1 MASPLEN
8 LTDPGKSLRK
18 EPPDAKEFSGVK
30 RSALARLPD
39 SANTSDSL
47 ESRFGLVYNAAHAR
61 APALAIVGALAHNRF
76 PMSVHPQP
84 RSPTDPDIA
93 VLAGPPNRISAK
105 SHRPGL
111 IGATLLLLLAG
122 CAVGP
127 NFRRPAPPDV
137 AAFTSP
143 AVSATTSVPG
153 IAGGDAQRFI
163 QGTDI
168 SAEWWTLF
176 HSAALTEL
184 IERSLKNNPDLE
196 AARAALS
203 VARENVLAQRGV
215 YYPSVAA
222 TFAASRQRQ
231 SGQIAPTLNSNA
243 FLYNLFTPE
252 VTVSYVPDVFG
263 LNRRTVESL
272 KAQEQEARFQMIATY
287 TTLTANVVVTAIQ
300 MSSLQRQVEATRR
313 LVDSNT
319 EALDILKYQF
329 SKGYA
334 SRLDMAA
341 QESQLAQVAA
351 TLPPLVKQLAQLHDL
366 LAALTGRFPAQ
377 VPKEKFELSSLK
389 LPGELPVSLP
399 SILVKQRPDV
409 LQAEASLHDA
419 SAKIGIAVADRLPSF
434 PLVANAGSSAAFMD
448 QLFTEGT
455 GFWGVGVNATAPLF
469 QGGQLLHQERAAKA
483 AYAQAAA
490 QYRSTVL
497 AAFQNIAD
505 TLTALEQDA
514 ETLQA
519 ANDAADAAK
528 LTLDLAQR
536 QWRAGYAGYLALL
549 SAEQANQQSQIN
561 LVQAEAS
568 RYAYTAALFQA
579 LGGGWWNRPEL
590 AADSREP

>member
-1 MASPLEN
+1 MTPIISVIDGRFAHAVR
-8 LTDPGKSLRK
+8 DPG
-18 EPPDAKEFSGVK
+18 A
-30 RSALARLPD
+30 SAGGRW
-39 SANTSDSL
+39 SA
-47 ESRFGLVYNAAHAR
+47 
-61 APALAIVGALAHNRF
+61 PLAIVGALAHNRF

-84 RSPTDPDIA
+84 RSPTDPGIA
-93 VLAGPPNRISAK
+93 VLPDPPIRISPSRP
-105 SHRPGL
+105 SHPPRL
-111 IGATLLLLLAG
+111 IGATLLLLAG

-143 AVSATTSVPG
+143 PVLATAAVPG
-153 IAGGDAQRFI
+153 IAGGDAQRFA

-168 SAEWWTLF
+168 SGEWWTLF
-176 HSAALTEL
+176 HSAPLTEL
-184 IERSLKNNPDLE
+184 IERSLKNNPDLK

-203 VARENVLAQRGV
+203 VTRENVLAQRGV

-222 TFAASRQRQ
+222 SFAASRQRQ
-231 SGQIAPTLNSNA
+231 SGQIAPALNSNA

-313 LVDSNT
+313 LIDSNT
-319 EALDILKYQF
+319 KALEILKYQF

-366 LAALTGRFPAQ
+366 LAALTGRFPVQ
-377 VPKEKFELSSLK
+377 VPEEKFDLSSLE

-399 SILVKQRPDV
+399 SMLVEQRPDV
-409 LQAEASLHDA
+409 LQAEANLHDA
-419 SAKIGIAVADRLPSF
+419 SAKIGISIANRLPSF

-483 AYAQAAA
+483 AYTQAAE

-497 AAFQNIAD
+497 AAFQNVAD
-505 TLTALEQDA
+505 TLSALEQDA
-514 ETLQA
+514 EALQA
-519 ANDAADAAK
+519 DKTAADAAK

-536 QWRAGYAGYLALL
+536 QWHDGYAGYLALL
-549 SAEQANQQSQIN
+549 SAEEANQQSQIN

-568 RYAYTAALFQA
+568 RYADTAALFQA
-579 LGGGWWNRPEL
+579 LGGGWWNRADL
-590 AADSREP
+590 AVDPREP